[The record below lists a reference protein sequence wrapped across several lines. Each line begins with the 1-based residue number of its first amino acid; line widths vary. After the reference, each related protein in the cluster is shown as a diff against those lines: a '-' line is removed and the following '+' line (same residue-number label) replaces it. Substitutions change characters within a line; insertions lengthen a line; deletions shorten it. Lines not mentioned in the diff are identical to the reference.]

1 MLGTQPERAARKI
14 LTRALDRELDGH
26 QDQLASICLSLL
38 LNTKTREVGRGM
50 VVAFLNPGRTKKVNN
65 LRSISFPIE
74 SLALVAESQ
83 FPAKRAELLWSAIP
97 DDKKRPLMTKL
108 WCYGIMNNNDEWA
121 VMAKQAIEA
130 REGQAGFDVRAL
142 WHGSHAV
149 IKELMPVYGE
159 TVPDDVLDSIAWKM
173 SLPQLLQQSIALYD
187 DEALPHYEWLM
198 RCLEGRISSLPEEMK
213 AKFHGVD
220 PTLYPRLAQ
229 AVADDRRKTLWKIGA
244 MSGNRA
250 KMERKK
256 I

>member
-1 MLGTQPERAARKI
+1 MPATQPERAARNI

-38 LNTKTREVGRGM
+38 LNAKTREVGRGM
-50 VVAFLNPGRTKKVNN
+50 VAAFLNSERAKKGNN

-83 FPAKRAELLWSAIP
+83 FPAKRAELLWGAIP
-97 DDKKRPLMTKL
+97 DNKKRPLMTKL

-121 VMAKQAIEA
+121 VIAKQAIES
-130 REGQAGFDVRAL
+130 REGQPGFDVRAL
-142 WHGSHAV
+142 WHGSHGV
-149 IKELMPVYGE
+149 IKDLMPVYGE
-159 TVPDDVLDSIAWKM
+159 TVPDNVLDSTAWKM
-173 SLPQLLQQSIALYD
+173 SLPLLLQQSIAVYD
-187 DEALPHYEWLM
+187 DQALPHYEWLM
-198 RCLEGRISSLPEEMK
+198 RCLEGRISGLPEEMK

-220 PTLYPRLAQ
+220 PTLYPRLAR

-244 MSGNRA
+244 RSGKGA
-250 KMERKK
+250 KVERQK